1 MFQEGGKYIMME
13 QYGGIFT
20 LVIMVAIMWFLLIR
34 PAQKRQKAAKEM
46 QSSLKRGDEV
56 VTIGGIHGT
65 VDAVDETSIFLRVSD
80 TTVLRFDKQAVGRV
94 VTAS

>member
-1 MFQEGGKYIMME
+1 ME

>member
-1 MFQEGGKYIMME
+1 MME
-13 QYGGIFT
+13 QYGGILT
-20 LVIMVAIMWFLLIR
+20 LVVMVAIMWFLLIR
-34 PAQKRQKAAKEM
+34 PAQKRQKAAKAM
-46 QSSLKRGDEV
+46 QTSLKRGDEV

-80 TTVLRFDKQAVGRV
+80 TTILRFDKQAVGRV